1 MFYKHFGSPTETG
14 QFNFPG
20 ACVFWFIGATTKWH
34 QNAKGKWSWTNDMV
48 KTLID
53 CIKDYRSACKFNTI
67 DFNSHKVRLY
77 EDVRKA
83 MALVYKESDF
93 GPNIVCVLSKPL
105 KEMTKDEYTNTR
117 TSLTKIKAGNSR
129 IKEKLNTYYAWILI
143 M

>member
-1 MFYKHFGSPTETG
+1 
-14 QFNFPG
+14 
-20 ACVFWFIGATTKWH
+20 
-34 QNAKGKWSWTNDMV
+34 MV

-53 CIKDYRSACKFNTI
+53 CIKYYRSACKFNAI